1 VRGARDVRECD
12 QIPCVSQA
20 CLRRKCGE
28 SAKGGT
34 AAAGRLALGQCGSG
48 RESEC
53 KKKSSLR
60 VEQIDI
66 WTIMASGRGN
76 FIASSA
82 SIVAPEVATALK
94 KEREEKAA
102 SASVVSIQD
111 VEDTDDKET
120 KAELAR
126 LRAEH
131 NAQIAT
137 DAAQAVAQRLEFI
150 RRHTDLLLHFSSKT
164 PTAASKSGFT
174 GGRKSAGRMSEKE
187 EVWLLTICFVPDV
200 MLTLYRMRSLCLLL
214 KTMFQTTSNIKG
226 FKSSLALS
234 SMESCES
241 TSLKV

>member
-1 VRGARDVRECD
+1 MVDL
-12 QIPCVSQA
+12 QIS
-20 CLRRKCGE
+20 E
-28 SAKGGT
+28 SEICI
-34 AAAGRLALGQCGSG
+34 LASPS
-48 RESEC
+48 SEC
-53 KKKSSLR
+53 KSKLPTLLYYLCINVPLQVSSQRSTLR
-60 VEQIDI
+60 RSQQ
-66 WTIMASGRGN
+66 RGQR
-76 FIASSA
+76 
-82 SIVAPEVATALK
+82 PEVATALK